1 MLNDEPAQDNLEDQ
15 IKIIGKCLRQD
26 FTFIS

>member
-1 MLNDEPAQDNLEDQ
+1 MLNEEPNENNLEDQ